1 MSVSCKALV
10 KNKRGI
16 HARPSSE
23 IAKTALTF
31 NSEIIIKTQGN
42 KANAKDV
49 LQIIMLELFE
59 GSEVTIE
66 VTGSDEKKALN
77 KIKRLIEKEYK
88 FD

>member
-1 MSVSCKALV
+1 MSISCKAII

-23 IAKTALTF
+23 IARAALLF
-31 NSEIIIKTQGN
+31 KSDIFIFSQHK
-42 KANAKDV
+42 KASAKDV

-59 GSEVTIE
+59 GSKVTIE
-66 VTGSDEKKALN
+66 AKGSDEKKALRE
-77 KIKRLIEKEYK
+77 IKKLIEKEYK

>member
-31 NSEIIIKTQGN
+31 NSEIIIKSRGK

-59 GSEVTIE
+59 GSKVAIE
-66 VTGSDEKKALN
+66 ANGTDEKKALN
-77 KIKRLIEKEYK
+77 KIKKLLEKEYK

>member
-10 KNKRGI
+10 KNRRGI

-23 IAKTALTF
+23 IAKTALTL
-31 NSEIIIKTQGN
+31 NSEIIIKSKGK
-42 KANAKDV
+42 KASAKDV

-59 GSEVTIE
+59 GSKVTIE
-66 VTGSDEKKALN
+66 VKGSDEKKALN
-77 KIKRLIEKEYK
+77 KIKKLIEKEYK